1 MKRLLF
7 LFIICSLFSCEKLTK
22 SASDLITK
30 NDESKT
36 FGRYHTIKQEN
47 IKVYLPEEFEFIT
60 LKDYKNLVNKS
71 NDTLFKKREVQ
82 RLDVLEKSNQNI
94 YFFEH
99 IESGSILNILPTKYV
114 LFNKQDATYMLSIV
128 NSITKQNSPEGTNLE
143 NIAAEFK
150 KSNNK
155 QIFKAIY
162 KFRIPGYE
170 IDYYKYVYFIS
181 HNRKSAL
188 INLET
193 PILTNFDEYIFKMK
207 L

>member
-1 MKRLLF
+1 MSANNSISQLLEQFIELYNNSLSTFEKTNEAITTDKETVAIDLYDPKKGSVKTVQIPSFGF
-7 LFIICSLFSCEKLTK
+7 L
-22 SASDLITK
+22 
-30 NDESKT
+30 
-36 FGRYHTIKQEN
+36 
-47 IKVYLPEEFEFIT
+47 
-60 LKDYKNLVNKS
+60 
-71 NDTLFKKREVQ
+71 KREIE
-82 RLDVLEKSNQNI
+82 RLDILEKSNQNI

-150 KSNNK
+150 KSNSK